1 MVDTTALQYLPVP
14 QAQFATWQPDLVR
27 LENGWWPTGGAVDP
41 PNDGGIMNW
50 QAQVLGERTEYLKY
64 ALGGIGDIAF
74 TATSLNAIAETGIRN
89 YVNGVTGNPLAGADG
104 RVLHIAGAA
113 NASQMAVTSTGRMFW
128 RIRTGASW
136 STWSEAVSVENGGDI
151 EGDLSVA
158 GLFSL
163 DGTGEINGPVDVV
176 GADAFSISSVSTEVD
191 PAWKWYLT
199 RS

>member
-1 MVDTTALQYLPVP
+1 
-14 QAQFATWQPDLVR
+14 
-27 LENGWWPTGGAVDP
+27 
-41 PNDGGIMNW
+41 
-50 QAQVLGERTEYLKY
+50 
-64 ALGGIGDIAF
+64 
-74 TATSLNAIAETGIRN
+74 
-89 YVNGVTGNPLAGADG
+89 
-104 RVLHIAGAA
+104 
-113 NASQMAVTSTGRMFW
+113 MFW
-128 RIRTGASW
+128 RIRTGAAW